1 MADPTPDDPPV
12 RVLVIDDHP
21 LFRKG
26 VADLLTL
33 EPRLCLVGEA
43 ADGQEGVRLAAE
55 LQPDL
60 ILLDLNMKGWDGIET
75 LRRLRATLGLERIPD
90 HRARSSGMR
99 RSPIQPFARPVPTS
113 QGASSQPASG
123 PEVRIL
129 MLTVSDT
136 ETDVVAALRAGA
148 DGYLLKDMEPEEILE
163 QLREAMRGRLVI
175 SPQLTDLLARAL
187 RSHQGPTSLDDAD
200 LTEREQQVL
209 SLIAQ
214 GYSNKLIARELDL
227 AVGTVKVHVKHL
239 LKKLGL
245 HSRVE
250 AAVWSLNA
258 RD

>member
-1 MADPTPDDPPV
+1 MKTMATEEQHPTRVEEQQPT

-26 VADLLTL
+26 VADLLAL
-33 EPRLCLVGEA
+33 EPSLCLVGEA
-43 ADGQEGVRLAAE
+43 ADGQEGVRLAAD
-55 LQPDL
+55 LQPNL

-75 LRRLRATLGLERIPD
+75 LRQLRAAPVTD
-90 HRARSSGMR
+90 QARS
-99 RSPIQPFARPVPTS
+99 QDARV
-113 QGASSQPASG
+113 
-123 PEVRIL
+123 L
-129 MLTVSDT
+129 MLTVSDN

-187 RSHQGPTSLDDAD
+187 RSHHGPMGLDEAG
-200 LTEREQQVL
+200 LTQREREVL
-209 SLIAQ
+209 ELLAK
-214 GYSNKLIARELDL
+214 GFSNKLIARELDL
-227 AVGTVKVHVKHL
+227 AIGTVKVHVKHL

-250 AAVWSLNA
+250 AAVWCLNA
-258 RD
+258 RDGVRPARERPV

>member
-1 MADPTPDDPPV
+1 MTATAVATDDQPT
-12 RVLVIDDHP
+12 RVLLIDDHP

-33 EPRLCLVGEA
+33 EPSLCLVGEA
-43 ADGQEGVRLAAE
+43 ADGKEGVQLAAE

-60 ILLDLNMKGWDGIET
+60 ILLDMNMKGWDGIET
-75 LRRLRATLGLERIPD
+75 LRRLRAAAVSERGVDRTQVPGQVP
-90 HRARSSGMR
+90 AAVRS
-99 RSPIQPFARPVPTS
+99 QAAS
-113 QGASSQPASG
+113 QDA
-123 PEVRIL
+123 RIL
-129 MLTVSDT
+129 MLTVSDN
-136 ETDVVAALRAGA
+136 ETDVVGALRAGA
-148 DGYLLKDMEPEEILE
+148 DGYLLKDMEPEDILE

-187 RSHQGPTSLDDAD
+187 RTHHGPMCLDEAG
-200 LTEREQQVL
+200 LTQREREVL
-209 SLIAQ
+209 DLLSK
-214 GYSNKLIARELDL
+214 GFSNKLIARELDL

-258 RD
+258 RE

>member
-1 MADPTPDDPPV
+1 MNTLTTEEQQPT

-26 VADLLTL
+26 VADLLAL
-33 EPRLCLVGEA
+33 EPSLCLVGEA
-43 ADGQEGVRLAAE
+43 ADGQEGVRLAAD

-75 LRRLRATLGLERIPD
+75 LRRLRAAPVTD
-90 HRARSSGMR
+90 RAQS
-99 RSPIQPFARPVPTS
+99 QDARV
-113 QGASSQPASG
+113 
-123 PEVRIL
+123 L
-129 MLTVSDT
+129 MLTVSDN
-136 ETDVVAALRAGA
+136 ETDVVGALRAGA
-148 DGYLLKDMEPEEILE
+148 DGYLLKDMEPEDILE

-187 RSHQGPTSLDDAD
+187 RTHHRPMSVDEAD
-200 LTEREQQVL
+200 LKQREREVL
-209 SLIAQ
+209 DLLAK
-214 GYSNKLIARELDL
+214 GFSNKLIARELDL

-250 AAVWSLNA
+250 AAVWSLKA